1 MRLLFM
7 LKSDWIKL
15 INAIRLR
22 KINYQGKDGEFS
34 YRFFYQQISD
44 SRRHLEDDKNIT
56 FTLQKSGLEFCGEN
70 NKFSLTCFYNYEI
83 APALN
88 QQETYQFEQVLKKS
102 IDDVF
107 SDRICTGQRSFT
119 LTTSFSSSN
128 NTDNFF
134 YHAGFYAAAFLYAFD
149 VKEPKMQLI
158 DLIDQEWIVIDE
170 KLGYFDFVTYFSY
183 PKAIP
188 IKLPIPKIIDLKTT
202 SNFQLAEGLE
212 INDLKT
218 TSNFKLAEESEIADI
233 NQRDYEQASKYLDEI
248 RREIKDGLLDE

>member
-1 MRLLFM
+1 M

-102 IDDVF
+102 IDDIF
-107 SDRICTGQRSFT
+107 SDRICTGQSDSK
-119 LTTSFSSSN
+119 LTTSFNSSYG
-128 NTDNFF
+128 TDNFF

-158 DLIDQEWIVIDE
+158 DQQWIVIDE
-170 KLGYFDFVTYFSY
+170 KLGYLDFATYFSY

-202 SNFQLAEGLE
+202 SNFQLAEGVE
-212 INDLKT
+212 INDKDHT
-218 TSNFKLAEESEIADI
+218 NYQQSS
-233 NQRDYEQASKYLDEI
+233 QYLDEI
-248 RREIKDGLLDE
+248 RREIKDGLLDQ

>member
-1 MRLLFM
+1 M

-44 SRRHLEDDKNIT
+44 SRRHLEEEKNIP
-56 FTLQKSGLEFCGEN
+56 FTLQKSGLEFSGKN
-70 NKFSLTCFYNYEI
+70 ITFWLTCFYNYEI
-83 APALN
+83 PTALN

-102 IDDVF
+102 IDDIF
-107 SDRICTGQRSFT
+107 SDRICTGQSDSK
-119 LTTSFSSSN
+119 LTTSFNSSYG
-128 NTDNFF
+128 TDNFF

-158 DLIDQEWIVIDE
+158 DQQWIVIDE
-170 KLGYFDFVTYFSY
+170 KLGYLDFATYFSY

-202 SNFQLAEGLE
+202 SNFQLAEGVE

-218 TSNFKLAEESEIADI
+218 TSNFQLAEGVEINDQDHT
-233 NQRDYEQASKYLDEI
+233 NYQQASQYLDEI
-248 RREIKDGLLDE
+248 RKEIKDGLLDQ